1 MLYNISQNF
10 KLFYFELHGA
20 FRKYSTES
28 QFELHGAF
36 RKYSTESQF
45 ELHGAFRKYS
55 TESQR
60 ILTYAAWYLTDL

>member
-1 MLYNISQNF
+1 MLYNISQNL
-10 KLFYFELHGA
+10 KLLYFEPHGA

-36 RKYSTESQF
+36 RKYF
-45 ELHGAFRKYS
+45 

-60 ILTYAAWYLTDL
+60 ILSYAAWYLTEL